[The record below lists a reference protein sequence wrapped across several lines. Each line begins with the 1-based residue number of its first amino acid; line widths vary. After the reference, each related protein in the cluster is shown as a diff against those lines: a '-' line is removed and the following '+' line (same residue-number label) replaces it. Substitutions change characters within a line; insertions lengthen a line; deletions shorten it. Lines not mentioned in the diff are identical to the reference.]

1 MNAIRGDISHRAG
14 RARRDRGRQ
23 LSKPVRGLIVGLAGA
38 ALAIAV
44 WIPGLLDTFEF
55 RTWDW
60 RTRLLAR
67 PGKATAEIALI
78 LLDQESL
85 DWGKSENSL
94 SWPWP
99 RETYAAAADFCR
111 RGGAKALVF
120 DVLFLEP
127 SSYGVFDDES
137 LGRAA
142 EENGRVVGAIFLGPA
157 QGSASIWPA
166 GVPEPRIVVSGLAE
180 RTPKP
185 GRVSGE
191 ALLPF
196 PKAAFPIP
204 ELAENARV
212 LANTNLS
219 PDGADGVYRR
229 GNLFGIFD
237 GRVVPSMALAAYL
250 AGNPGEHSLR
260 IRPGSLEI
268 DDLNV
273 PIDAG
278 GRAILRFRGPTKTH
292 TSLRAAAVIRSEL
305 QLREGLDP
313 ELDPSVLRDRYVF
326 FGFSAPGLF
335 DLRPSPVAGAYPG
348 VEIHATMLDNLLSG
362 DFMHALDPAATVLL
376 LLALCAGAGIVAS
389 SVSGAL
395 KSALVYVLFIPL
407 APAFGVAS
415 FALGRWVEILP
426 LELGT
431 VLTLV
436 GSSLVGYATEGRQKR
451 YIKSAFRQ
459 YLSPAVIDELIAH
472 PERLKLGGE
481 RRELSIF
488 FSDLQGFT
496 GLSEGLTPEELTALL
511 NEYLSAMTDII
522 QEEGGTIDK
531 YEGDAIIAF
540 WNAPLEQFDHAVRA
554 VRSALRCQARLS
566 EMRPG
571 FRARVG
577 KDLLMRVGIN
587 SGPAVVG
594 NMGSRTRFDYTM
606 LGDAVNLAS
615 RLEGINKQFRTY
627 TMVSAAV
634 VERIA
639 GAFPVRELSRVAVV
653 GRREP
658 VTVYEPMTPEEHEA
672 RGGAL
677 AVFARGLQAF
687 YAGKF
692 EEAGRTFAAVAADD
706 PAAAAYA
713 EKCRQ
718 LVVSPPEGEWN
729 GVWVMTSK

>member
-1 MNAIRGDISHRAG
+1 MKPARGA
-14 RARRDRGRQ
+14 
-23 LSKPVRGLIVGLAGA
+23 IVGLAGA
-38 ALAIAV
+38 VLTLAA
-44 WIPGLLDTFEF
+44 WLPGLLETFEV

-67 PGKATAEIALI
+67 PGRATREIALI

-85 DWGKSENSL
+85 DWGKNENSL

-99 RETYAAAADFCR
+99 RETYAAVADFCR
-111 RGGAKALVF
+111 RGGARALVF
-120 DVLFLEP
+120 DILFLEP

-142 EENGRVVGAIFLGPA
+142 AENGRVVGAVFLGSE
-157 QGSASIWPA
+157 QGSASRWPA
-166 GVPEPRIVVSGLAE
+166 GVPEPRITVSGLE
-180 RTPKP
+180 EWSSKIGPKA
-185 GRVSGE
+185 GQ
-191 ALLPF
+191 ALLSF
-196 PKAAFPIP
+196 PRAAFPVP
-204 ELAENARV
+204 ELARNAET
-212 LANTNLS
+212 LANTTLS

-229 GNLFGIFD
+229 GNLFSIFD
-237 GRVVPSMALAAYL
+237 GRVVPSQALAAYL
-250 AGNPGEHSLR
+250 AGNPGDHALR

-268 DDLNV
+268 DGRKV
-273 PIDAG
+273 HIDAG
-278 GRAILRFRGPTKTH
+278 GRAVLRFRGSTMTH
-292 TSLRAAAVIRSEL
+292 TAYRAAAVIRSEL
-305 QLREGLDP
+305 QIREGLDP
-313 ELDPSVLRDRYVF
+313 EVDPSMFRDRYVF

-362 DFMHALDPAATVLL
+362 DFMRAPAPAATVLL

-389 SVSGAL
+389 NASGAM
-395 KSALVYVLFIPL
+395 KSALVYLLFIPI
-407 APAFGVAS
+407 APALGIAS
-415 FALGRWVEILP
+415 FALGRWVEIVA
-426 LELGT
+426 LELGA
-431 VLTLV
+431 VVTLV

-451 YIKSAFRQ
+451 YIKSAFKQ
-459 YLSPAVIDELIAH
+459 YLSPTVIEELIAH

-496 GLSEGLTPEELTALL
+496 GLSEGLTPEELTTLL
-511 NEYLSAMTDII
+511 NDYLSAMTDII

-540 WNAPLEQFDHAVRA
+540 WNAPLEQDDHAVRA
-554 VRSALRCQARLS
+554 VRAALRCQARLA

-577 KDLLMRVGIN
+577 KDLFMRVGIN

-615 RLEGINKQFRTY
+615 RLEGINKQFGTY

-639 GAFPVRELSRVAVV
+639 GAYPARELSRVAVV

-658 VTVYEPMTPEEHEA
+658 VTVYEPMLPEEYAAEN
-672 RGGAL
+672 RTL
-677 AVFARGLQAF
+677 AVFAQGLQAF
-687 YAGKF
+687 YAGRF
-692 EEAGRTFAAVAADD
+692 EEAGRTFAGIADAD

-718 LVVSPPEGEWN
+718 LAVSPPAEEWS